1 MSIIGVTDTMIKLIA
16 ESLESA
22 PDSRGFRPIKNMG
35 NFFVSDDPE
44 ATLDGK
50 SFLFPAEVGGKK
62 VYVFARF

>member
-1 MSIIGVTDTMIKLIA
+1 MSIIGVTDTMINLIA
-16 ESLESA
+16 ESLEFA

-44 ATLDGK
+44 SRLDGK
-50 SFLFPAEVGGKK
+50 SSLFAVEVGGKR